1 MAKKIKK
8 EYLLEY
14 LEAMIPGDV
23 LSYDPKLFP
32 LLREI
37 IEEQADAQIRRNA
50 YFQLGKLLR
59 RSMNVEHCRFL
70 IARLEQE
77 TDKHVLAAMLT
88 GLGEL
93 VLPSEIGIDPIISL
107 SRHEN
112 RMIRHQ
118 AIAALKASNTDA
130 SREVVRYWVQQTD
143 EKQCRFELVYAHAA
157 LSSIGTAED
166 VELLER
172 HANSRLQDVK
182 SSALYA
188 IDQIQRRE
196 NKVENKPIS
205 AIRKFFRKSQKKA

>member
-1 MAKKIKK
+1 MKIAIIGCRHGHIFSLYQLLK
-8 EYLLEY
+8 ESDRVEFAGAY
-14 LEAMIPGDV
+14 EAD
-23 LSYDPKLFP
+23 
-32 LLREI
+32 E
-37 IEEQADAQIRRNA
+37 A
-50 YFQLGKLLR
+50 
-59 RSMNVEHCRFL
+59 
-70 IARLEQE
+70 ARLAAEANQGMNFPYHSIDEILADE
-77 TDKHVLAAMLT
+77 TVDAVA
-88 GLGEL
+88 LGDYY
-93 VLPSEIGIDPIISL
+93 GA
-107 SRHEN
+107 RGA
-112 RMIRHQ
+112 Q

-130 SREVVRYWVQQTD
+130 SREAARYWVQQTD

-205 AIRKFFRKSQKKA
+205 AIRKFFRKSQKKT